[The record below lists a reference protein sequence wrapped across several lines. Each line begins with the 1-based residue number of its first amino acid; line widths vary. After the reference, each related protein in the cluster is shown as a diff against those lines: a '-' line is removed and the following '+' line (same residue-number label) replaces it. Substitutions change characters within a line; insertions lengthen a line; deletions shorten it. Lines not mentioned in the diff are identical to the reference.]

1 MALGLADS
9 GERMHDLIRRLYPI
23 CRSLTGEGVRETLA
37 ILAEHVPVEVREVPT
52 GTQVLDW
59 EVPKEWNVRGA
70 YIADASGRRV
80 VDFADSNLHLM
91 GYSVPVRQRMS
102 LEELTPHLFSLPD
115 RPDWT
120 PYRTSYFKEQ
130 WGFCLPHRQL
140 ESLGEGEYEV
150 CIDSTLE
157 DGHLTY
163 GELLLEGESEREVLF
178 SCHVCH
184 PSLCNDNLS
193 GIVVAT
199 SLAAQLA
206 ERSRRYSYRFLFVP
220 GMVGPI
226 TWLALNESRLDRVAH
241 GLVLALLGD
250 PGGFTYKRS
259 RRHDAE
265 IDRAVEHVL
274 SHREGSDVRNFSPWG
289 YDERQ
294 YCSPG
299 FDLPV
304 GCLMRSPHGEF
315 PEYHTSADD
324 LEFVRP
330 EALAESLATLGEVVD
345 VLEGND
351 TFLNLS
357 PKGEPQL
364 GRRGLYGSVGGA
376 TGGRSR
382 ELALLWVLNL
392 SDGRH
397 SLLDIAERSGLPFGV
412 VRDAASSLLD
422 VDLLGPAGRSRTSG
436 TP

>member
-52 GTQVLDW
+52 GTRVLDW

-220 GMVGPI
+220 GMIGPI
-226 TWLALNESRLDRVAH
+226 TWLALNESRLERVAH
-241 GLVLALLGD
+241 GVVLTLLGD
-250 PGGFTYKRS
+250 SGSFTYKRS
-259 RRHDAE
+259 RHHDAE

-274 SHREGSDVRNFSPWG
+274 GQLEGSDVRNFSPWG

-376 TGGRSR
+376 ADGRTR

-436 TP
+436 TA

>member
-1 MALGLADS
+1 MAFELVGS

-23 CRSLTGEGVRETLA
+23 CRSLTGDGVRETLA
-37 ILAEHVPVEVREVPT
+37 ILAEQIPLEVREVPT
-52 GTQVLDW
+52 GTRVLDW
-59 EVPKEWNVRGA
+59 EVPKEWNVRDA
-70 YIADASGRRV
+70 YIADESGRRV
-80 VDFADSNLHLM
+80 VDFAESNLHLM
-91 GYSVPVRQRMS
+91 GYSVPVREQML
-102 LEELTPHLFSLPD
+102 LEQLEPHLFSLPD
-115 RPDWT
+115 RPDWI

-140 ESLGEGEYEV
+140 ESLGDGEYEV

-157 DGHLTY
+157 EGNLTY

-178 SCHVCH
+178 SCHICH

-199 SLAAQLA
+199 TLAARLA
-206 ERSRRYSYRFLFVP
+206 KRSLRYSYRFLFVP
-220 GMVGPI
+220 GMLGPI

-241 GLVLALLGD
+241 GLVLTLLGD

-265 IDRAVEHVL
+265 IDRAVENVL
-274 SHREGSDVRNFSPWG
+274 GQLEGSELRDFSPWG

-315 PEYHTSADD
+315 AEYHTSADD
-324 LEFVRP
+324 LDFVRP
-330 EALAESLATLGEVVD
+330 EALAESLATIGEVVD

-364 GRRGLYGSVGGA
+364 GRRGLYGAVGGA
-376 TGGRSR
+376 IGGRSR
-382 ELALLWVLNL
+382 ELALLWVLNM

-397 SLLDIAERSGLPFGV
+397 SLLAIAERSGLPFAA
-412 VRDAASSLLD
+412 VRDAASSLLG
-422 VDLLGPAGRSRTSG
+422 VELLGRARRS
-436 TP
+436 